1 MTEIIVTEKSE
12 GDFEIVVKE
21 GESSTAH
28 HVSLDVLDY
37 ERLTGGKCSASE
49 LIKQSFLFLLER
61 ESKESI
67 LGRFDLMEIARY
79 FPEYEKEIK
88 NKFK

>member
-1 MTEIIVTEKSE
+1 MTEIIVTEKDE
-12 GDFEIVVKE
+12 RNFEIVVKE
-21 GESSTAH
+21 AEISTTH
-28 HVSLDVLDY
+28 YVSLDILDY

-61 ESKESI
+61 EGKESI
-67 LGRFDLMEIARY
+67 LRRFDLMEIARY

-88 NKFK
+88 KKFK